1 MLNGKGRII
10 HLTAELIKK
19 DCIKWVNTFLNHM
32 NFLEETLMLKLIY
45 LNTQQKQIL
54 KKLTEIDTS
63 NLALTSN
70 LAK

>member
-1 MLNGKGRII
+1 
-10 HLTAELIKK
+10 
-19 DCIKWVNTFLNHM
+19 M
-32 NFLEETLMLKLIY
+32 NLLEETLMLKLIY

>member
-1 MLNGKGRII
+1 
-10 HLTAELIKK
+10 
-19 DCIKWVNTFLNHM
+19 M
-32 NFLEETLMLKLIY
+32 NLLEETLMLKLIY

-54 KKLTEIDTS
+54 KKLTGIDTS